1 MLWVL
6 FRKIKNI
13 SIYIWVIDMKD
24 FVVKGKFKA
33 GCEWEKFT
41 KQVVSQN
48 EKNAEDKVY
57 SLFGSKHGIKR
68 MFVKIES
75 IAEA

>member
-1 MLWVL
+1 MHKS
-6 FRKIKNI
+6 KIILN
-13 SIYIWVIDMKD
+13 YIWVIDMKD

-41 KQVVSQN
+41 KQVASQN

>member
-1 MLWVL
+1 MYKS
-6 FRKIKNI
+6 KIILN
-13 SIYIWVIDMKD
+13 YIWVIDMKD
-24 FVVKGKFKA
+24 FVVKGMFKA
-33 GCEWEKFT
+33 GCAWEKFT
-41 KQVVSQN
+41 KQVASQN